1 MAADVNIEHT
11 GRVQRVEKNRVF
23 VMITAAAACST
34 CRARKA
40 CGVTESED
48 KIIEVLTA
56 EAGKFAV
63 GDEVVVGVKR
73 RVGMKAVMYAYTLP
87 LAVLIVLLIAA
98 KAAGAGDTVAG
109 AAAIAGVAL
118 YYLLLWLLRD
128 RIAATVTFTVRKI
141 GQE

>member
-1 MAADVNIEHT
+1 MKAEVNIEHT
-11 GRVQRVEKNRVF
+11 GRVHRLGRNRVF

-40 CGVTESED
+40 CGVSESED
-48 KIIEVLTA
+48 KIIEVMTT

-87 LAVLIVLLIAA
+87 LAVLIVALVAV
-98 KAAGAGDTVAG
+98 KAAGGADGVAAV
-109 AAAIAGVAL
+109 AAVAGVAL
-118 YYLLLWLLRD
+118 YYFVLWLLRE
-128 RIAATVTFTVRKI
+128 RISASVTFSVRRS
-141 GQE
+141 E

>member
-11 GRVQRVEKNRVF
+11 GRVQRIEKNRVF

-40 CGVTESED
+40 CGVTESAD
-48 KIIEVLTA
+48 KIIEVMTVDA
-56 EAGKFAV
+56 ENFAP

-87 LAVLIVLLIAA
+87 LAVLIVLLVAA
-98 KAAGAGDTVAG
+98 KAAGASDPVAG
-109 AAAIAGVAL
+109 VAAVGGVAL
-118 YYLLLWLLRD
+118 YYLSLWLLKE
-128 RIAATVTFTVRKI
+128 RIAATVTFTVRKVN
-141 GQE
+141 E